1 MIKLKHILMEQGI
14 ADDDAMAAK
23 KIKNDL
29 IKVGKSIETGFA
41 MINKEVSQWNAP
53 GLRTWVRDAIS
64 KGIVSGTKG
73 FDRRTFEKHVEDWYK
88 GR

>member
-29 IKVGKSIETGFA
+29 IKVGKSIETGF
-41 MINKEVSQWNAP
+41 
-53 GLRTWVRDAIS
+53 
-64 KGIVSGTKG
+64 
-73 FDRRTFEKHVEDWYK
+73 
-88 GR
+88 